1 MTAQDALTEPER
13 IRIALGVIAEGMADI
28 DHVAVDHTPGKA
40 LISTQRWLDA
50 RLARLRREEREAL
63 AMALPSPREPSR

>member
-1 MTAQDALTEPER
+1 MIVLGSLSESER
-13 IRIALGVIAEGMADI
+13 LRIAHAVIAEGMADL

-50 RLARLRREEREAL
+50 RLARLRREERE
-63 AMALPSPREPSR
+63 SRDAAPA

>member
-1 MTAQDALTEPER
+1 VIARGPLTEPAR
-13 IRIALGVIAEGMADI
+13 IRIAPEVIAEGMADL

-40 LISTQRWLDA
+40 LIGTQRWRDA